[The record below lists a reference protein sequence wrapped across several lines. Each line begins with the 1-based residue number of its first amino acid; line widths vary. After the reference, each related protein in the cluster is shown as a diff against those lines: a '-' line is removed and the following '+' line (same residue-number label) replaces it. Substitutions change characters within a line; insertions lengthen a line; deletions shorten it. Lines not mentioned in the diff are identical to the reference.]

1 MSYLSAP
8 VISGIIEG
16 YLTLNEFKVTVCKAA
31 GAQDS
36 EGGVKRQG
44 HKIPKGV

>member
-36 EGGVKRQG
+36 EGGVNCG
-44 HKIPKGV
+44 IFLGF